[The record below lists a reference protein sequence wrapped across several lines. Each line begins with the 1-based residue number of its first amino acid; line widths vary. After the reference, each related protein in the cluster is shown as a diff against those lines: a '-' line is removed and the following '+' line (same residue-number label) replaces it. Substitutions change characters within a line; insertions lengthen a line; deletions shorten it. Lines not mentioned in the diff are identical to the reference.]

1 MKKYTLLLI
10 LIGAMVL
17 ISCEKDPAD
26 PSIDDRDKITGTW
39 SVSDQ
44 TLAKANYTVKISKD
58 SDNSRKIWIS
68 NFHGLMDSA
77 FAYISESSIELPEQ
91 NVAEFA
97 TKGDG
102 TIQNSQQLNWQ
113 YWVSD
118 GAQQDTIIA
127 TYQKSSK

>member
-17 ISCEKDPAD
+17 ISCEKDPVD
-26 PSIDDRDKITGTW
+26 PSIDDRDKIAGTW

-127 TYQKSSK
+127 TYQKSGK